1 MKKLTIVYFYIFTDG
16 DFEFKL
22 DFLNNHTSRYF
33 DQDFYEFTKIG
44 DYYEYSARRVFEDSE
59 SAVEF
64 VNKIKDNCAD
74 PIGENYYIDEVI
86 PEFFNDI
93 LQTYLKYGWGS
104 DFYDGN
110 VELSLSIEDVE
121 TDVKKIKCIEY
132 LEE

>member
-16 DFEFKL
+16 DFAFNS
-22 DFLNNHTSRYF
+22 DFLNNYTSRYF
-33 DQDFYEFTKIG
+33 DQDFYEFTKIEG
-44 DYYEYSARRVFEDSE
+44 YTYSARRVFEDSE

-64 VNKIKDNCAD
+64 VNKIKDNCTD

-93 LQTYLKYGWGS
+93 LQTYLKYDCGS
-104 DFYDGN
+104 DSYDGN